1 MIDQVV
7 AFATVQPPP
16 FSSIDQP
23 HPSPDGVSL
32 SLSLSPLLSQSTSLS
47 DGRRRCRRW
56 APPAPRRRGLL
67 DGLPS
72 TVTCVVFSSDGAHY
86 HHEGRFYGQ
95 PAHGKNTW
103 DDEAQAKQ
111 AMAIFLAHRV
121 KARTTRAP
129 FFFNDCLLA
138 RATPPAM
145 RPPHPTARTS
155 LAQAPVHQV
164 HPHRVN
170 LLDHRGA
177 ALLDREELLS
187 LLSLLSL
194 SLLSLPLLSLSLL
207 SLSLLEQLLEQLL
220 AIARADRLEQGGGDE
235 AAWEGKR
242 KLQLLGKERES
253 CEQGKR
259 IEALD
264 EHVLGQTRGRQYDHQ
279 ADVLLVLDHPHASSF
294 SPRGGCELRAAAAVP
309 GAAVQAHGK
318 VARRAPRHRSRLGQ
332 HQVVARLRHAR
343 RARPQPDRRLAS
355 AEKRARLMA
364 SPCWPP

>member
-1 MIDQVV
+1 M
-7 AFATVQPPP
+7 PP
-16 FSSIDQP
+16 FNLR
-23 HPSPDGVSL
+23 PSHRSTSPTLLLMASL
-32 SLSLSPLLSQSTSLS
+32 SLSLSLPFSLSQRVSPTGAAGAA
-47 DGRRRCRRW
+47 DGRRRRRG
-56 APPAPRRRGLL
+56 AAGLL

-177 ALLDREELLS
+177 ALLDRHNCPGPRCGS
-187 LLSLLSL
+187 RS
-194 SLLSLPLLSLSLL
+194 
-207 SLSLLEQLLEQLL
+207 
-220 AIARADRLEQGGGDE
+220 
-235 AAWEGKR
+235 
-242 KLQLLGKERES
+242 
-253 CEQGKR
+253 
-259 IEALD
+259 
-264 EHVLGQTRGRQYDHQ
+264 
-279 ADVLLVLDHPHASSF
+279 AS
-294 SPRGGCELRAAAAVP
+294 
-309 GAAVQAHGK
+309 
-318 VARRAPRHRSRLGQ
+318 
-332 HQVVARLRHAR
+332 
-343 RARPQPDRRLAS
+343 
-355 AEKRARLMA
+355 
-364 SPCWPP
+364 

>member
-1 MIDQVV
+1 M
-7 AFATVQPPP
+7 A
-16 FSSIDQP
+16 
-23 HPSPDGVSL
+23 SL
-32 SLSLSPLLSQSTSLS
+32 SLSLSLPFSLSQRVSPTGAAGAA
-47 DGRRRCRRW
+47 DGRRRRRG
-56 APPAPRRRGLL
+56 AAGLL

-187 LLSLLSL
+187 LLSLLSLSLLSLSLLSL

-355 AEKRARLMA
+355 AEKRARLA